1 MDKEKLI
8 EEIVESMA
16 DDLPPE
22 TLRHLENVLVIK
34 LQGVKIEVE
43 RTELVVSER
52 HWEKVLRTWL
62 ATKRLE
68 NCSDGT
74 LGNYGRCLRMLL
86 QRLNK
91 RLREITTNDLRYY
104 LAVYQ
109 EERRVSLSYMET
121 IRHYIC
127 SFFGWAADEG
137 YIGSNPARR
146 IKRIKVPQ
154 SVKKPYSAE
163 ELEALKRN
171 SLRQRDLAIMELL
184 YSTGARIGEIVSLN
198 RDQVNFGDRD
208 IVIYGQK
215 GKKERYVYLSEACC
229 YHLKRYLESRTDGD
243 PALFV
248 TERVPRQR
256 ITKAGV
262 EAMLRTLGRQT
273 GIAKVHP
280 HRFRRTLAT
289 DALNRGVPIEQVQE
303 ILGHAKIETTRIY
316 CTVTETTVRNSF
328 RRYIA

>member
-1 MDKEKLI
+1 M
-8 EEIVESMA
+8 
-16 DDLPPE
+16 
-22 TLRHLENVLVIK
+22 
-34 LQGVKIEVE
+34 
-43 RTELVVSER
+43 
-52 HWEKVLRTWL
+52 
-62 ATKRLE
+62 
-68 NCSDGT
+68 
-74 LGNYGRCLRMLL
+74 
-86 QRLNK
+86 NK

-104 LAVYQ
+104 LAIYQ
-109 EERRVSLSYMET
+109 EERQVGLSYMET
-121 IRHYIC
+121 LRHYIC

-137 YIGSNPARR
+137 YIDRNPARR

-163 ELEALKRN
+163 EMEALKRN
-171 SLRQRDLAIMELL
+171 STRQRDLAIMELL
-184 YSTGARIGEIVSLN
+184 YSTGARIGELVSLN

-215 GKKERYVYLSEACC
+215 GKKERYVYLSESCC

-248 TERVPRQR
+248 AEKVPFHR

-316 CTVTETTVRNSF
+316 CTVTEATVRNSF